1 MMMEVPQYAEI
12 RYEDEQCLMK
22 IAESEA
28 EDQSVDGMALIMQV
42 VLNRVEDEDYPN
54 TIYEVISDKGQF
66 QSFANGRY
74 DLAVP
79 GTNARLALEEIKAGI
94 FDDDTV
100 IAFEVAGNRSLDK
113 YFFYAFTLGGHDFYT
128 EY

>member
-28 EDQSVDGMALIMQV
+28 GDQPIEGMALVIKT
-42 VLNRVEDEDYPN
+42 VLNRVEDEDYPD
-54 TIYEVISDKGQF
+54 TVYGVISQAGQF
-66 QSFANGRY
+66 DSYENGSY
-74 DLAVP
+74 DISTP
-79 GTNARLALEEIKAGI
+79 SEKSCLALEEIKTGL
-94 FDDDTV
+94 FDKDTV
-100 IAFEVAGNRSLDK
+100 IAFEIAGNRSLDK

-128 EY
+128 KY